1 MVSSPQEARLNGV
14 YLLRRSVA
22 AALAFLIFISAT
34 PLQVLAEENPINLL
48 ASILDTPELDQLSE
62 ANPELTQTFKEKR
75 NAAIDSVN
83 EGNADMHWT
92 EQYVLNQMRGAPA
105 ENFLG
110 KRKGAE
116 EAVASLKEAGGI
128 TTTLD
133 EVTGKEAE
141 VNPELVRLNN
151 QALQTNQ
158 TPYEA
163 AIPLSGENPMVI
175 GESTT
180 AAGDAIS
187 SQSGKKVAE
196 DKTPETQEEIRYYN
210 RDTNAD
216 AVEGKSD
223 NNKMLYADLWKSTD
237 LLVTTSDEG
246 VKEDIILKDSAAP
259 TYFDYIVETVGL
271 ELQVSDE
278 GGLSFLDSTGGQKFY
293 TPPPN
298 LTDADGKKITSGLRY
313 HLGWG
318 EGGKDDVKVI
328 DDEDSKLTEAEKD
341 FLQDE
346 ITVVEEDSGEIV
358 VVEEAGE
365 IESDAVTPVIS
376 EETQSSNGG
385 GATTPETPT
394 PEVTPTETPADSEDS
409 STQTEDTTVIPAESS
424 EAETVTTP
432 TENSSSEAS
441 TETPAETPVVET
453 PTEEAT
459 PEVTPETPAEVA
471 PEVIQEAPAEAPA
484 EQTSFWDWL
493 HKFFF
498 PNAIAQDDVVMEP
511 EAEPAPVIEETTPES
526 VVETPTPTESS
537 ETETV
542 ATPTEN
548 SSSEVST
555 ETTTEDSSSIT
566 VEDETPVTPAES
578 GKTVEDLATG
588 ISELVQNANEE
599 TSTTTENTTP
609 TSETSG
615 DFFSPEAKNTSL
627 EVVKEDSTQKEVDSD
642 VEITVVDEREDFA
655 QSAKTVEEVNQAD
668 GSILRRYKLRLM
680 LDIASEVAAVETPT
694 EETSTTPEAS
704 STETTTTPTEN
715 SSPEASTETPAE
727 TPAVEIPEATTS
739 PETSTEETPAVETP
753 ATSSETPTEEVT
765 PEVIQET
772 PAEEVIPEATPE
784 NSSESTIQPE
794 ALSGD
799 ILAADSTSKEA
810 AVAAESTTTEVATT
824 LKLTSGVELRYP
836 IDIDPTTFVTLVDRG
851 GRTFAPDFSTGN
863 QMENTPLQI
872 IQAEFRAE

>member
-22 AALAFLIFISAT
+22 ASLAFLIFISAT

-75 NAAIDSVN
+75 NAAIDSVSD
-83 EGNADMHWT
+83 GSTDMHWT

-278 GGLSFLDSTGGQKFY
+278 GGLSFLDSTGGQTFY

-318 EGGKDDVKVI
+318 EGGNDDVKVI

-432 TENSSSEAS
+432 TENSTPEAS

-453 PTEEAT
+453 PTEEAA
-459 PEVTPETPAEVA
+459 PAVEETPVEAA
-471 PEVIQEAPAEAPA
+471 PEVIQETPAEAPAAESAPA

-493 HKFFF
+493 HKFFL
-498 PNAIAQDDVVMEP
+498 PNAIAEDDVVMEP
-511 EAEPAPVIEETTPES
+511 EAEPAPVIEETTPEP
-526 VVETPTPTESS
+526 VVETPASSESS

-542 ATPTEN
+542 ITPAEN
-548 SSSEVST
+548 PSSEVST
-555 ETTTEDSSSIT
+555 ETPAEDSSNIT
-566 VEDETPVTPAES
+566 VEEETPATPAES

-588 ISELVQNANEE
+588 ISE
-599 TSTTTENTTP
+599 
-609 TSETSG
+609 
-615 DFFSPEAKNTSL
+615 
-627 EVVKEDSTQKEVDSD
+627 
-642 VEITVVDEREDFA
+642 
-655 QSAKTVEEVNQAD
+655 
-668 GSILRRYKLRLM
+668 
-680 LDIASEVAAVETPT
+680 
-694 EETSTTPEAS
+694 
-704 STETTTTPTEN
+704 
-715 SSPEASTETPAE
+715 
-727 TPAVEIPEATTS
+727 
-739 PETSTEETPAVETP
+739 
-753 ATSSETPTEEVT
+753 
-765 PEVIQET
+765 
-772 PAEEVIPEATPE
+772 
-784 NSSESTIQPE
+784 
-794 ALSGD
+794 
-799 ILAADSTSKEA
+799 
-810 AVAAESTTTEVATT
+810 
-824 LKLTSGVELRYP
+824 
-836 IDIDPTTFVTLVDRG
+836 
-851 GRTFAPDFSTGN
+851 
-863 QMENTPLQI
+863 
-872 IQAEFRAE
+872 